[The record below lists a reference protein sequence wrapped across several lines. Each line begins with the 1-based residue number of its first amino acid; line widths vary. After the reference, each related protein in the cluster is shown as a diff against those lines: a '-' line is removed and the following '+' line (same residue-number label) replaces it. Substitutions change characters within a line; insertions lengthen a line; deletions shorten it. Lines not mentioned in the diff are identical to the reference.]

1 MKASTHT
8 EIYRPFTGSL
18 RQRPLRWLTIGT
30 SSVRQ
35 GFKRKL
41 PALLLFTPVAIGCVI
56 ACFRVYFRFSI
67 LAGELVDIDSP
78 GAQAMSHMVAQVL
91 GDVVSNIFT
100 YMQAM
105 SFFSLMIVAWYGAGL
120 IAEDRRVGAN
130 LLYFSRPISR
140 VDYLLGKASG
150 TFAFGFLAL
159 TLPCLM
165 VCTVAALTSPD
176 WSFLR
181 DEWDS
186 ILKVSVYSGF
196 WVATVSVLVLT
207 ISSLVGRKSHAL
219 IGIIGTIVLSSGISA
234 VLAGLFNENAFSLL
248 NLFENF
254 ERLGE
259 WLFDRWD
266 PDRDVSIGQTLAA
279 LGGLW
284 AVCLLILSLRIRRLE
299 VVA

>member
-1 MKASTHT
+1 VRASTHT

-18 RQRPLRWLTIGT
+18 REHPQRWLTIAN

-41 PALLLFTPVAIGCVI
+41 PALLLFTPVAIGCII
-56 ACFRVYFRFSI
+56 ACFRVYFRFSL
-67 LAGELVDIDSP
+67 LAGDVLEITSP
-78 GAQAMSHMVAQVL
+78 TGAGVSQMVANVL

-100 YMQAM
+100 YTQVM

-120 IAEDRRVGAN
+120 IADDRRLGAN

-140 VDYLLGKASG
+140 VDYLLGKVSGAS
-150 TFAFGFLAL
+150 TFGFLAI
-159 TLPCLM
+159 TVPCLL
-165 VCTVAALTSPD
+165 VCSVAAFTSPD

-186 ILKVSVYSGF
+186 ILKVVAYSGI
-196 WVATVSVLVLT
+196 WVTTVALLVLT

-219 IGIIGTIVLSSGISA
+219 IGIIGTIVLSGA
-234 VLAGLFNENAFSLL
+234 VSTALASLFKEDAFSLL
-248 NLFENF
+248 NLFANF
-254 ERLGE
+254 ERLGQ
-259 WLFDRWD
+259 WMFDRWD
-266 PDRDVSIGQTLAA
+266 ADSEVSIGQTVAA

-284 AVCLLILSLRIRRLE
+284 AFCLLLISVRIRRLE